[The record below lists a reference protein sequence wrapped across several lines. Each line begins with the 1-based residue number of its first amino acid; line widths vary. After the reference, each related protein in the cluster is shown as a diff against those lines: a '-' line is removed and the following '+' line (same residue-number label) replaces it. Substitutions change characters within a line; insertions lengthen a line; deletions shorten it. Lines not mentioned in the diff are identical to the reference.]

1 MAKIGSARID
11 EHGNVA
17 GGIPGDQKQK
27 GTPDYNGEVS
37 QQDFYVHTLGWYVL
51 RAKSQALGDNLA
63 KEMRIACDNPNIGYS
78 QTKRA
83 DIIRDTVNSPRP
95 TSCDCSTL
103 VRACMIAACGIDP
116 GNFTTY
122 NEKTILLKTGLFEC
136 FGYTRGD
143 LLKDGDILVT
153 QRKGHTVIVTEGDAK
168 PQITPTTGAFY
179 PAYTG
184 KSNSIVDGLIS
195 CGERNT
201 TFVHRKRIAEVNGV
215 KGYTGT
221 SAQNLLLLSL
231 LKRGKL
237 KKG

>member
-11 EHGNVA
+11 ERGNIA
-17 GGIPGDQKQK
+17 GGAPGDQKQK
-27 GTPDYNGEVS
+27 VTPDYNGEVS
-37 QQDFYVHTLGWYVL
+37 QQGFYLHSLGWHVI

-78 QTKRA
+78 QTKRT
-83 DIIRDTVNSPRP
+83 DIIRDGVNSPRP

-122 NEKTILLKTGLFEC
+122 NEKNVLLKTGLFEWYD
-136 FGYTRGD
+136 YTKGD
-143 LLKDGDILVT
+143 LLRDGDILVT
-153 QRKGHTVIVTEGDAK
+153 MKKGHTAIVTEGDAK
-168 PQITPTTGAFY
+168 PQVSPTTGAFY

-201 TFVHRKRIAEVNGV
+201 TFVHRKRIAEINGV

-221 SAQNLLLLSL
+221 SAQNLRLLSL
-231 LKRGKL
+231 LKDGML